1 MYPRRRC
8 NTARYHFNEDVI
20 TPVSAPESA
29 TRPSRATTH
38 RLALLAALLTSV
50 HHPGPVVG
58 FEGDEGE
65 RERGGELVRFEVE
78 EGGWVKTFGD
88 NDGINTYLDFFER

>member
-1 MYPRRRC
+1 M
-8 NTARYHFNEDVI
+8 
-20 TPVSAPESA
+20 
-29 TRPSRATTH
+29 
-38 RLALLAALLTSV
+38 